1 VRAVAYA
8 PGVELE
14 LDPAQ
19 PSDVARAVG
28 ELLRASGDPADPWWQ
43 AGLDELLEPAGPD
56 GF

>member
-1 VRAVAYA
+1 MRAVAYA